1 VNNCA
6 GLIFDV
12 DHHRNVR
19 HVPQDRRCVVRLRL
33 HRLFLAQLW
42 LLEYVTTI
50 PDWRL
55 VCAELIS
62 LDTCMNPIVY
72 SYNAEIHSY
81 STRAKGVSVY
91 WGGIELQA
99 IINRY
104 INPVGIANLGW
115 KFYFVYLAF
124 YFVELA
130 FMYYFLPET
139 KGRSLVS
146 HCRVLRGLI
155 LAERLNRRRSQRFSM
170 GSRSTLK
177 LSRNWRRLHRKKRR
191 TRPMSPPVG
200 PT

>member
-1 VNNCA
+1 
-6 GLIFDV
+6 
-12 DHHRNVR
+12 
-19 HVPQDRRCVVRLRL
+19 
-33 HRLFLAQLW
+33 
-42 LLEYVTTI
+42 
-50 PDWRL
+50 
-55 VCAELIS
+55 
-62 LDTCMNPIVY
+62 MNPIVY

-146 HCRVLRGLI
+146 YCHVVGALI
-155 LAERLNRRRSQRFSM
+155 LAERLNRRRSPKFSM
-170 GSRSTLK
+170 GSRYK
-177 LSRNWRRLHRKKRR
+177 L
-191 TRPMSPPVG
+191 
-200 PT
+200 